1 VKKPPEPSFP
11 LPVRIWR
18 GLKDPIGYLTY
29 AEAELGDVVALR
41 QGRSYALFHP
51 DHIRHVL
58 QENAKNYEKGVKYR
72 AALGPIM
79 GNGIFTSEGAFWLRH
94 RRLAQNAFQRAHVAS
109 FADCITDCLK
119 DLLDDWGRRSSRGEA
134 IDIRRDL
141 VLATLRMTVRNLF
154 STEPDMTTLA
164 PAVVEVSEQIHF
176 GAQFV
181 PFHLPKW
188 VQTPARRRFAAG
200 MKVIDDFAYRVIADR
215 RKIAAGNRDF
225 VSLMMDARDEET
237 GEGMSDQ
244 QLRDELVTMLI
255 AGHDTVTDA
264 AVWTMVLL
272 AQHPECAARLREE
285 IRRVAGDG
293 WPSVE
298 ALKELELLGRVIHE
312 TLRLYPPGWVFAR
325 TALTD
330 DEIGG
335 YTIPA
340 GSIVAI
346 SPFVMQR
353 SRRYWDD
360 PLRFDPDRFLPEKAA
375 GRPRFIYFPFGGGQR
390 QCIGQGLAMIELPLL
405 LVGILR
411 RFEFEIDDAA
421 SIKPSPRI
429 SLRPGQ
435 VVRARLHP
443 TRTSQA
449 RSTAG

>member
-1 VKKPPEPSFP
+1 VRKPPEPSFP

-51 DHIRHVL
+51 DHIKHVL

-72 AALGPIM
+72 AALAPIM
-79 GNGIFTSEGAFWLRH
+79 GNGLFTSEGGFWLRQ
-94 RRLAQNAFQRAHVAS
+94 RRLAQSAFQRAHVAS
-109 FADCITDCLK
+109 FADGITACLK
-119 DLLDDWGRRSSRGEA
+119 DLLEDWTRRSSRGET

-176 GAQFV
+176 GAQFL

-188 VQTPARRRFAAG
+188 VQTPARRRFADG
-200 MKVIDDFAYRVIADR
+200 MRVIDAFAYRVVADR
-215 RKIAAGNRDF
+215 RTAAPGNRDF

-237 GEGMSDQ
+237 GEGMSDR

-272 AQHPECAARLREE
+272 AQHPEYAAQVREE

-298 ALKELELLGRVIHE
+298 SLKELDLLGRVIHE
-312 TLRLYPPGWVFAR
+312 SLRLYPPGWVFAR
-325 TALTD
+325 TALAD

-335 YTIPA
+335 YRIPA
-340 GSIVAI
+340 GAIVAM
-346 SPFVMQR
+346 SPYVMQR
-353 SRRYWDD
+353 SKRYWDD
-360 PLRFDPDRFLPEKAA
+360 PLRFDPDRFLPERST
-375 GRPRFIYFPFGGGQR
+375 GRPRFVYFPFGGGQR

-411 RFEFEIDDAA
+411 NFEFEIDDAA
-421 SIKPSPRI
+421 SIAPSPRI
-429 SLRPGQ
+429 SLRPDRT
-435 VVRARLHP
+435 VRARLRP
-443 TRTSQA
+443 PRTSQA
-449 RSTAG
+449 RSTA